1 MTAEET
7 RPETPD
13 HRDRSTRLFV
23 VGIFLIVLGCCSILL
38 GAFSAVTLLILPE
51 TPEAPQYG
59 VAQMVQGLLVYVGLG
74 AVLIALGVGSIRAR
88 RWVRP
93 LVLILGWSWL
103 AMGVLGGLMT
113 AFMMPW
119 MLEILAVDDPALPWI
134 MIGCLGTL
142 FGLFGILVP
151 AILLLLYRGRDV
163 AATLDA
169 RDPREVWTDKIPT
182 PLLGLVLWLGYG
194 ALAMVASSLY
204 AVFPLGRTIL
214 TGAPA
219 VAVYLAFAALW
230 GYLAVQLARRDRT
243 AWWVAVVA
251 VLGLAAW
258 GVVVLPRTDWNELL
272 RLMGTPMD
280 QPGMPDF
287 AAMYQSPWF
296 LAWMGILWA
305 GMLGYLLFVRR
316 YLR

>member
-7 RPETPD
+7 GHP

-74 AVLIALGVGSIRAR
+74 AALIALGVGSIRAR
-88 RWVRP
+88 RWVWP

-103 AMGVLGGLMT
+103 AMGVMGGLMS

-119 MLEILAVDDPALPWI
+119 MLDAFAAEDPALPWV
-134 MIGCLGTL
+134 MVGCFGTM
-142 FGLFGILVP
+142 FGLFGVLVP
-151 AILLLLYRGRDV
+151 VLLILLYRGRDV
-163 AATLDA
+163 VATLDA
-169 RDPREVWTDKIPT
+169 RDPREVWTDRIPT
-182 PLLGLVLWLGYG
+182 PLLGLVLWLAYG
-194 ALAMVASSLY
+194 ALAMAASSLY
-204 AVFPLGRTIL
+204 AVFPLGETVL

-219 VAVYLAFAALW
+219 VAVSLAFAALW
-230 GYLAVQLARRDRT
+230 AYLAIRLARRDRT
-243 AWWVAVVA
+243 AWLVAVVA
-251 VLGLAAW
+251 VVATAAW
-258 GVVVLPRTDWNELL
+258 ALTVFPRTDFAELM
-272 RLMGTPMD
+272 RLMGTPVD
-280 QPGMPDF
+280 QPGMPDI

-296 LAWMGILWA
+296 LAWMGFIWA
-305 GMLGYLLFVRR
+305 GMLAYLLFVRR

>member
-1 MTAEET
+1 VTAEET
-7 RPETPD
+7 RPATPD

-74 AVLIALGVGSIRAR
+74 AFLIALGVGSIRAR

-103 AMGVLGGLMT
+103 AMGVLGGLMS

-119 MLEILAVDDPALPWI
+119 MLDAFAAEDPALPWV
-134 MIGCLGTL
+134 MVGCFGTM
-142 FGLFGILVP
+142 FGLFGVLAPVALI
-151 AILLLLYRGRDV
+151 LLYRGRDV

-169 RDPREVWTDKIPT
+169 RDPREVCTDKIPT
-182 PLLGLVLWLGYG
+182 PLLGLVLWLAYG

-204 AVFPLGRTIL
+204 AVFPMGETIL

-219 VAVYLAFAALW
+219 VAVSLAFAALW

-251 VLGLAAW
+251 VVAMVAW
-258 GVVVLPRTDWNELL
+258 ALTVFPRTDWNELL
-272 RLMGTPMD
+272 RLMGTPVD

-296 LAWMGILWA
+296 LAWMGVIWA
-305 GMLGYLLFVRR
+305 GMLAYLLFVRR

>member
-7 RPETPD
+7 RHA

-23 VGIFLIVLGCCSILL
+23 AGIFLIVFGCCSILL
-38 GAFSAVTLLILPE
+38 GAFSAVTLLILPA

-74 AVLIALGVGSIRAR
+74 AFLIALGVGSIRAR

-93 LVLILGWSWL
+93 LVLVLGWSWL
-103 AMGVLGGLMT
+103 AMGVLGGLLS

-119 MLEILAVDDPALPWI
+119 MLDAFAAEDPALPWVLV
-134 MIGCLGTL
+134 GCLGSF
-142 FGLFGILVP
+142 FGLFGILAPVV
-151 AILLLLYRGRDV
+151 LVLLYRGRDV
-163 AATLDA
+163 AATLDV

-182 PLLGLVLWLGYG
+182 PLLGLVLWLAYG
-194 ALAMVASSLY
+194 ALAMAASSLY
-204 AVFPLGRTIL
+204 AVFPMGETIL

-219 VAVYLAFAALW
+219 VAVYLALAALW

-243 AWWVAVVA
+243 AWWVAVAAVVA
-251 VLGLAAW
+251 LAAW
-258 GVVVLPRTDWNELL
+258 GVAVLPRTDWNELL
-272 RLMGTPMD
+272 RLMGTPVD
-280 QPGMPDF
+280 QPGLPDI
-287 AAMYQSPWF
+287 AAMYEAPWF
-296 LAWMGILWA
+296 LAWMGVIWA
-305 GMLGYLLFVRR
+305 AMLGYLLFVRR